1 MGLYSGSRA
10 LRTQKVVV
18 TFEDLLAVFFNDV
31 AVAEG
36 DAIEALG
43 EDFVDRAAHG
53 PLVLDFYLVERL

>member
-1 MGLYSGSRA
+1 
-10 LRTQKVVV
+10 
-18 TFEDLLAVFFNDV
+18 LLAVFFNDV